1 MKSIEIAFPKLNHFW
16 LDSGLL
22 GLAVILKEVDSN
34 IERTVS
40 DKGLTLKGTET
51 EIREAMEKAYDL
63 LIERYYDTST
73 KKQRDDT
80 KAYNF
85 YYDSNEDKFIAFPKK
100 KAVGIADLIYNKAP
114 RPVGSSVK
122 WKKKIKE
129 KKVDEEWIEMK
140 EDEKVQKGQET
151 RKRYILPNSHA
162 NLQKRMDEFL
172 NKHGL
177 DVTTTGL
184 LIDGPNTVQPKVNM
198 PKKFF
203 GETKGQCYLCG
214 EDGISLE
221 GAGQTIF
228 PFITGS
234 SGLLNFNT
242 LCSKP
247 EKICWKCAFIG
258 KFVPVNGFYLK
269 QGGDLFAF
277 FPYSVS
283 FEKMLDVYSPFL
295 DAKYE
300 DPHLFKN
307 FKHPLGFEKNEGG
320 WFQKPFEVAF
330 AFLYTLYRKVLLRQ
344 MAEEEAGML
353 NWEEMCNLTISKAPL
368 EFVILHAESKG
379 QTAMGKMVW
388 QFRDSVYFFRL
399 MELLERTEISVKEVM
414 RLLIDFSQK
423 NDNKTLIRN
432 KVCERILKKKSII
445 DLIESY
451 VFSID
456 AHFIKP
462 LVEFTIKYEPI
473 IREEGNAMTIDA
485 QDAAVTLGK
494 RIGMTVAENGKRGDL
509 YALRKARRKT
519 DFLSELNRLQFKC
532 KLVVP
537 PPTYEGML
545 TDSNFVEFKQFCMIA
560 ALNSFYAATHSK

>member
-1 MKSIEIAFPKLNHFW
+1 MKSIEITFPKLNHFW

-22 GLAVILKEVDSN
+22 GLAVILKEVNGN
-34 IERTVS
+34 IQSAVTDV
-40 DKGLTLKGTET
+40 GLTMKGTEA
-51 EIREAMEKAYDL
+51 EIREAMAKAYDL

-73 KKQRDDT
+73 KKQKDDT

-100 KAVGIADLIYNKAP
+100 KAVGIANLIYNKAP
-114 RPVGSSVK
+114 RPVGTSVK
-122 WKKKIKE
+122 WEKKIKE
-129 KKVDEEWIEMK
+129 KKVDEAWIEMK
-140 EDEKVQKGQET
+140 EDEKVQKGEET
-151 RKRYILPNSHA
+151 RKRYVLPNSHA
-162 NLQKRMDEFL
+162 KLQKRMDEFL
-172 NKHGL
+172 DKHGL
-177 DVTTTGL
+177 DVTTVGL
-184 LIDGPNTVQPKVNM
+184 LIDGPNKVQPNVNI

-221 GAGQTIF
+221 EAGQTIF

-247 EKICWKCAFIG
+247 EKVCWKCAFIG
-258 KFVPVNGFYLK
+258 KFVPVNGFYLI

-283 FEKMLDVYSPFL
+283 FEKMMDVYSPL
-295 DAKYE
+295 QDAKYE
-300 DPHLFKN
+300 DPDLLLKN
-307 FKHPLGFEKNEGG
+307 FQHPLGFEKNEGG

-330 AFLYTLYRKVLLRQ
+330 AFLYTLYRKVLLHQ
-344 MAEEEAGML
+344 IGEADI
-353 NWEEMCNLTISKAPL
+353 WEEMCNLTVSKAPL
-368 EFVILHAESKG
+368 EFVVLHAESKG
-379 QTAMGKMVW
+379 QTSMGKMVW

-399 MELLERTEISVKEVM
+399 MEILEKSEINIKEVM

-423 NDNKTLIRN
+423 SDNKTLIRN
-432 KVCERILKKKSII
+432 KVCERILKKKSLL
-445 DLIESY
+445 DLVESH
-451 VFSID
+451 VFS
-456 AHFIKP
+456 ANMTFIKP
-462 LVEFTIKYEPI
+462 LVDFTIKYEPI
-473 IREEGNAMTIDA
+473 IREEGKPMTIDA
-485 QDAAVTLGK
+485 QDAAVILGK
-494 RIGMTVAENGKRGDL
+494 RIGMTVAENGKKGDL
-509 YALRKARRKT
+509 FALRKARRKT
-519 DFLSELNRLQFKC
+519 DFLNELNRLQFKC

-537 PPTYEGML
+537 PDVYEGQL